1 MTDDVKTRLK
11 EQAKLTKKHYKY
23 SNMKSNL
30 DKVIA
35 KSNECVRKDKHI
47 KQICQALN
55 DPQTF
60 KTFKSRSE

>member
-1 MTDDVKTRLK
+1 MTDDMKTRLK

-47 KQICQALN
+47 KQIC
-55 DPQTF
+55 
-60 KTFKSRSE
+60 